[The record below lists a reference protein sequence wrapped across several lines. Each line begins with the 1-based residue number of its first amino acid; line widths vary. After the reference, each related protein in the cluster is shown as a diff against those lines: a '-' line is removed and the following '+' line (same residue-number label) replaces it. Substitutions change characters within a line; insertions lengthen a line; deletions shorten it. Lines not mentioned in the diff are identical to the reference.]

1 MSYYYKYDFISP
13 EPTYSL
19 IKEELK
25 SYFDSGAIDDVL
37 FESWTDKCLRKL
49 GKSSYYITSTVL
61 HLDNFEARL
70 PDNFYKVRE
79 AWLCTQV
86 NGLTY
91 REAASFYSQASS
103 LQTIKISPV
112 TTSEP
117 CVGDCLPDM
126 IQAVYKTNNEYNQN
140 FKKQYL
146 LRPGNINAQEHCS
159 SECANFGSS
168 SPETFDIHGNK
179 FLTNFRNGTVF
190 LIFYAKETNE
200 AGYQMV
206 PDNYR
211 ILEYIEKFIKFK
223 CFELL
228 SNQVIDETYNQIQ
241 QKLQK
246 YERDADEA
254 YIMAES
260 EIKKQTTEQ
269 KVQAIKRQLRSFD
282 KYRLPERPK
291 TIWRR

>member
-1 MSYYYKYDFISP
+1 MYYYKYNFISP
-13 EPTYSL
+13 EPTYAL
-19 IKEELK
+19 IQEELK
-25 SYFDSGAIDDVL
+25 SYFDSGAVDDVL

-70 PDNFYKVRE
+70 PDNFYQVRE

-86 NGLTY
+86 AGLPY
-91 REAASFYSQASS
+91 REAASFYSQAHN

-112 TTSEP
+112 TSSEP

-126 IQAVYKTNNEYNQN
+126 LQAVYKTNNEYNQS

-146 LRPGNINAQEHCS
+146 LRPGNINSQDSCS
-159 SECANFGSS
+159 FDCANFGSNA
-168 SPETFDIHGNK
+168 PETFDIHNNK
-179 FLTNFRNGTVF
+179 FLTNFRNGSVF

-200 AGYQMV
+200 AGYQMI
-206 PDNYR
+206 PDNFR
-211 ILEYIEKFIKFK
+211 VLEYIEKFIKYK

-228 SNQVIDETYNQIQ
+228 SNQVVDETFNQIQ
-241 QKLQK
+241 QKMQFYK
-246 YERDADEA
+246 QEADEA
-254 YIMAES
+254 FIMADS
-260 EIKKQTTEQ
+260 ELKKQTAEQ
-269 KVQAIKRQLRSFD
+269 KVHAIKRQLNSLNR
-282 KYRLPERPK
+282 YRLPDRPK